1 MKYEKT
7 NKTNKKSILRYYFYV
22 SVIILIFYIVVKILA
37 SNQNS
42 EKDYDLFYET
52 TNDNGNINLKIM
64 NQYQLTFGAC
74 KIKVLINDTQIIYSE
89 IANDGGKIYIDKNV
103 KVDWLDDRTLNI
115 TFNGEEQ
122 ADENVVIECF
132 EDYIIVNRSQLG
144 TESLL
149 KTSEIY
155 SLNSSLVIVQKQYID
170 KTDKTIHNTV
180 VINDCEYSYNAEES
194 DILNYNLESVT
205 ENYSF
210 NMLNENKIEL
220 IPNKENLKAIVVEK
234 IGEEIF
240 VNDKEFFKQT
250 QCQ

>member
-7 NKTNKKSILRYYFYV
+7 NKTNKKSILRYYFFV
-22 SVIILIFYIVVKILA
+22 SFIILIFYIVVKILA

-42 EKDYDLFYET
+42 EKDYDIFYET
-52 TNDNGNINLKIM
+52 TNESGNINLKIM

-74 KIKVLINDTQIIYSE
+74 KIKVLINDTQIVSSE
-89 IANDGGKIYIDKNV
+89 IANDGGKIYLDKNV
-103 KVDWLDDRTLNI
+103 KVDWLDDRTINI
-115 TFNGEEQ
+115 TFKGEEQ
-122 ADENVVIECF
+122 ADESVVVECF

-170 KTDKTIHNTV
+170 KTNKTIHNTV

-194 DILNYNLESVT
+194 DKFNLESVI

-210 NMLNENKIEL
+210 NMLTENKIEL
-220 IPNKENLKAIVVEK
+220 IPNKENLKTLVIEK
-234 IGEEIF
+234 NGEVIF
-240 VNDKEFFKQT
+240 VNDKVFLNQT
-250 QCQ
+250 QSQ